1 MKNIKKL
8 SFIIALIALM
18 MSCENDGG
26 TSVIDLKKGAM
37 PNFIMAEGSPDFIVN
52 TTFAD
57 LDLEFTVG
65 VSIGNPKSFD
75 LRVLYKTI
83 GGDIY
88 GPVTLDSGVTSFPKD
103 YVISGSEI
111 IDAFSEI
118 SSSADMNAGDNILF
132 YTSFTLQDNR
142 VIEVLNSSGSPNYY
156 ASDFDQ
162 IGDYVYYLAY
172 PVVCAPKPGVYTI
185 DMHDSYG
192 DGWQTNDPNGGN
204 GIQLVLDG
212 VVVDEVGM
220 CSPYQ
225 DSPYEGCVEGDY
237 YDATVTVTI
246 PEGTE
251 VASWIFPGDAY
262 GEIGFEIYGPDGS
275 LLLASDFAEAA
286 AGPLTVI
293 LCAE

>member
-1 MKNIKKL
+1 ML
-8 SFIIALIALM
+8 Y
-18 MSCENDGG
+18 E
-26 TSVIDLKKGAM
+26 VI
-37 PNFIMAEGSPDFIVN
+37 
-52 TTFAD
+52 T
-57 LDLEFTVG
+57 EFTVG

-204 GIQLVLDG
+204 GIRNNFV
-212 VVVDEVGM
+212 
-220 CSPYQ
+220 
-225 DSPYEGCVEGDY
+225 
-237 YDATVTVTI
+237 
-246 PEGTE
+246 
-251 VASWIFPGDAY
+251 
-262 GEIGFEIYGPDGS
+262 
-275 LLLASDFAEAA
+275 
-286 AGPLTVI
+286 
-293 LCAE
+293 